1 MHRAKVVDMTREVAR
16 VHGNYIVQEY
26 GKGVSVSII
35 ASRLGTGVDAIY
47 KTLDELGI
55 QRTYVRSGG
64 YASPVA
70 DRISADYVLAEY
82 GLGRSM
88 DSLAQAFGCSRKT
101 IARILDRGG
110 VAPRPAGFLL
120 QRPEVREKGALG
132 SQKGLGKSGRFE
144 AELNA
149 MLTQLGEE
157 PVPQRAVGNKNIDV
171 SIEPIAVEIWLSSS
185 NPANDSYCLDRI
197 KYLSDRGWFC
207 LYVWIQRHKRV
218 IDLRM
223 IAQQAILFKKFAESH
238 PPTGREHWVVRG
250 TGDPVAL
257 LGSDGNPIP
266 FVPTP
271 IRGSYLSSVDDS
283 VAW

>member
-1 MHRAKVVDMTREVAR
+1 MTREVAR
-16 VHGNYIVQEY
+16 AHGNYIVEEY

-35 ASRLGTGVDAIY
+35 ASRLGASVDAVY
-47 KTLDELGI
+47 KTLDEMGI

-64 YASPVA
+64 YASPIA
-70 DRISADYVLAEY
+70 DRISTDYVISQY
-82 GLGRSM
+82 ISGRSM
-88 DSLAQAFGCSRKT
+88 DDLAQELSCSRHT
-101 IARILDRGG
+101 ISRILGRRKVSARNPGE
-110 VAPRPAGFLL
+110 LL
-120 QRPEVREKGALG
+120 QRSEVRERGALG
-132 SQKGLGKSGRFE
+132 SQKSLGKSGRFE

-149 MLTQLGEE
+149 MLADMGES
-157 PVPQRAVGNKNIDV
+157 PIPQRAIGNKNIDV
-171 SIEPIAVEIWLSSS
+171 SIEPVAVEIWLSSS

-218 IDLRM
+218 IDLKM
-223 IAQQAILFKKFAESH
+223 IAQQAILFKKFAEPH
-238 PPTGREHWVVRG
+238 PSTGREHWVVRG

-271 IRGSYLSSVDDS
+271 IRGSYVSPINNGI
-283 VAW
+283 AG